1 MIKAFYL
8 LLGLL
13 SLLVGAIGVVVPML
27 PTVPFIL
34 LAAFFFARSNA
45 RLERWLLDHPR
56 FGPHIGVW
64 RTRRAIS
71 RKGKRAAILC
81 FAASGVLG
89 FVWLSPPAALLPVAA
104 ALAGGTWI
112 WTRADA

>member
-1 MIKAFYL
+1 MIKGFYL

-13 SLLVGAIGVVVPML
+13 SLLLGAVGVVVPLL
-27 PTVPFIL
+27 PTIPFVL
-34 LAAFFFARSNA
+34 LAAFFFARSNSQLES
-45 RLERWLLDHPR
+45 RLLHHRR
-56 FGPHIGVW
+56 FGPHIAAW

-81 FAASGVLG
+81 FAASAVVGL
-89 FVWLSPPAALLPVAA
+89 VWLSPPVAFVPLGVALI
-104 ALAGGTWI
+104 GGSWI